1 MLGRPLRDKPPRTA
15 SGKSL
20 KVFYVAQTGAA
31 PPTFTLV
38 ANRVEALH
46 FSETRRIENIVREAA
61 DFGGSPIRI
70 SIRGRAQTP
79 VARRRSG
86 TGEKRF
92 KRQSP
97 TSKVGAE
104 RKKSQS
110 RARKKK

>member
-1 MLGRPLRDKPPRTA
+1 MLGRPLRDKRLDGIGQDLVPTSRRP
-15 SGKSL
+15 
-20 KVFYVAQTGAA
+20 AA
-31 PPTFTLV
+31 PPTPHAV

-86 TGEKRF
+86 IGEKKFRG
-92 KRQSP
+92 QSP
-97 TSKVGAE
+97 RSKVEAQ

-110 RARKKK
+110 RVRKKK